1 MITPGLMSVLIRTN
15 GKLLA
20 RERKPRRV
28 KHRNRETMRYSPTP
42 TLSED
47 SVPEKGS
54 TTLLIGHPMIKNI
67 QGTKLGEAVGH

>member
-15 GKLLA
+15 GRLNGK
-20 RERKPRRV
+20 RK
-28 KHRNRETMRYSPTP
+28 KNKKSKTQKQGNDEAQSSSND
-42 TLSED
+42 SED